1 MPKKSF
7 VNKLLRNQ
15 NAVALT
21 HFIVCCESLG
31 ITDAQKS
38 LDKMLTLDYI
48 ISNEDRH
55 YNNFG
60 AVRNAETLE
69 WFEMAPIYDSGT
81 SLWHTTP
88 MVGSLTDCRP
98 FKKNHAEQIK
108 LVKDLSWF
116 DYEMLNGVGDE
127 IIEILAKSKKI
138 DEYRSKALAE
148 AVLARAAKIQTIAS
162 KQSGN

>member
-1 MPKKSF
+1 M
-7 VNKLLRNQ
+7 NKLLRNQ

-21 HFIVCCESLG
+21 HFLVCCESLG

-69 WFEMAPIYDSGT
+69 WVGMAPIYDIGT

-88 MVGSLTDCRP
+88 MVGSATDCRP
-98 FKKNHAEQIK
+98 FRKTHAEQIK
-108 LVKDLSWF
+108 LAKDLSWF